1 MIIILNERVLETLLN
16 IGFHL
21 VEDGK
26 VGYWANGFPKY
37 GFKIVGPRYFTRDQ
51 SKKIASSVMNN
62 YVDVKF
68 FTRLYPEKDEFGNDY
83 HDYLVEYDGREYNLQ
98 TLYKRSPHY
107 LLFIEALRVKA
118 FNLIYNSP
126 QWAKFIQEL

>member
-1 MIIILNERVLETLLN
+1 MIIVLNERVLETLLN

-21 VEDGK
+21 VEEGI
-26 VGYWANGFPKY
+26 VGYWDDASPKY
-37 GFKIVGPRYFTRDQ
+37 GFKIVGPRYLTRDQ
-51 SKKIASSVMNN
+51 SKAIASSVMNN

-98 TLYKRSPHY
+98 TIYNRSPHY

-118 FNLIYNSP
+118 FDLICNSP
-126 QWAKFIQEL
+126 QWTKFIQEL